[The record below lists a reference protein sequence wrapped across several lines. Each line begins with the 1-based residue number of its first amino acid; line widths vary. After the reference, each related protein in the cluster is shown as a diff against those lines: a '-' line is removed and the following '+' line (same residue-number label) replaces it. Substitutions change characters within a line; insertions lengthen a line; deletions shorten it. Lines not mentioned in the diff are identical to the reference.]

1 MRGEP
6 VFLSSCTRHV
16 NDKKMFGFKQNPRA
30 TELWTLAI
38 LTTSGRLI
46 TTEANLR
53 VETVKQQTAAQLL
66 RYVKYFYEILF
77 VVFYSKF
84 CLFASPQAEADSFKA
99 VEVCN
104 QRDCQ
109 ANDLGEQLGRLT
121 VDDSLASSEGSSI
134 APVEME
140 PASVETVVNH
150 VEAQPIID
158 MVSC

>member
-1 MRGEP
+1 M
-6 VFLSSCTRHV
+6 
-16 NDKKMFGFKQNPRA
+16 
-30 TELWTLAI
+30 
-38 LTTSGRLI
+38 
-46 TTEANLR
+46 
-53 VETVKQQTAAQLL
+53 
-66 RYVKYFYEILF
+66 KYS
-77 VVFYSKF
+77 VFYSKF
-84 CLFASPQAEADSFKA
+84 CLFASPQVEADSFKA

-121 VDDSLASSEGSSI
+121 VGDSLSSEGSSI

-140 PASVETVVNH
+140 PASVETVVNN